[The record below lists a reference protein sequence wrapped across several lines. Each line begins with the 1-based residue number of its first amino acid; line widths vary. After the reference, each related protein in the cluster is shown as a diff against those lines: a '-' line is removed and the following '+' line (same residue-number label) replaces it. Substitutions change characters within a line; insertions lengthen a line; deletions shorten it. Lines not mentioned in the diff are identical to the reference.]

1 MIKDLTISNLIDVY
15 EGLLTAKQVHLIRLF
30 YDEDLS
36 LGEIAQLEGI
46 TRQAAHDAISKGVA
60 ALRNYE
66 SMLKIEQTIRGLKN
80 IDGSMT
86 KEEIISAIDNILKD
100 LE

>member
-86 KEEIISAIDNILKD
+86 KEEIISAIHNILKD